1 MSLKHHKRI
10 SPRRINKVISILT
23 LGSSRRTE
31 QDTLHTLERIKNQL
45 DMVRAEKSQ
54 LERMRLSLSEQI
66 DQLTVENQK
75 LQAANTEAQ
84 RQRDVLEDEKEDV
97 TKDKQRISKENDRW

>member
-1 MSLKHHKRI
+1 MHCFR
-10 SPRRINKVISILT
+10 
-23 LGSSRRTE
+23 RRTE

-66 DQLTVENQK
+66 DQLTIENQK
-75 LQAANTEAQ
+75 LQAANAEAQ

-97 TKDKQRISKENDRW
+97 TKDKQRINKENDRW